1 MSETLKPC
9 PFCGC
14 TNVYPVSPSLGHSAW
29 RVFCDDCSAEGPTIQ
44 SYNSDEAE
52 ARCQW
57 VWNIRHGQPR
67 KETQQ

>member
-1 MSETLKPC
+1 MDSEALKPC

-14 TNVYPVSPSLGHSAW
+14 KNVYPVSPSLGNSAW
-29 RVFCDDCSAEGPTIQ
+29 RVFCDDCSAEGPCIQ

-57 VWNIRHGQPR
+57 VWNIRAALQ
-67 KETQQ
+67 ETER